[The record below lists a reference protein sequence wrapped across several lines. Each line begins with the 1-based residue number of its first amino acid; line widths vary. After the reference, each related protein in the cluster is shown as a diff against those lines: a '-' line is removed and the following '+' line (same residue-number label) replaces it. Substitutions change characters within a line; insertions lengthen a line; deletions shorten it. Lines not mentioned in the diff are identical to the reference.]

1 MLVTDE
7 EFRGKVLAALA
18 DEYSKKILSATIQNA
33 MSVLDLSGDNQIPKS
48 SAYKRVRELHEL
60 GLLAVEK
67 SVISDE
73 GKRFELYRSTA
84 KRVDICFNLGDVEIE
99 IIPNDDMATQFARL
113 WTLMKGM

>member
-7 EFRGKVLAALA
+7 ESRGKVLTALA
-18 DEYSKKILSATIQNA
+18 DEYSRKILSATIQKA
-33 MSVLDLSGDNQIPKS
+33 MPVSDLSASYRIPIS
-48 SAYKRVRELHEL
+48 STYRRVRDLLEL

-84 KRVDICFNLGDVEIE
+84 KRVDIRFNLGDVEIE
-99 IIPNDDMATQFARL
+99 IIPNDDMVAQFTRL